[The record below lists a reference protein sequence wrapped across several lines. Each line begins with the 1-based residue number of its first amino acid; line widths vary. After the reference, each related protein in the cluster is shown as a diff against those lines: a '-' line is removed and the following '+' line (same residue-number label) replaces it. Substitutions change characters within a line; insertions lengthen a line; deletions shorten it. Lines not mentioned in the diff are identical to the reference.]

1 MINLPKH
8 VYKRPQ
14 TSRHV
19 AMPGIVQAE
28 PRDERAP
35 IFQHGNQ
42 PAVVQPITGRGL
54 RYIRKAQTIGRRLN
68 HQAVVIQREY
78 AGNIDRHFLPVL
90 AELPAVALAA
100 RQPLANAVVVTK
112 VVGRGERC
120 SSREIR
126 GRCNDY
132 EAKIIADAHRHH
144 VARDRL
150 AKPYSGIETLLNDI
164 DEPSLRDQIDRQIAT
179 NLTGSI
185 QVIRAALPY
194 LRRQGGG
201 RIVQISSEG
210 GQIAY
215 PNFSLYHAT
224 KWGIEGFVESVAKE
238 VAPFGI
244 DFVIVEPGPTSTQF
258 GAGLDHAVPMPEYD
272 DTPAGDVRM
281 AIASNSFAIRG
292 DAGKTVAAM
301 IVAVDSAHPPLRLT
315 LGGGAYDSI
324 SAALAERLRM
334 LEAQKDIAFSA
345 DSID

>member
-1 MINLPKH
+1 MMK
-8 VYKRPQ
+8 
-14 TSRHV
+14 TW
-19 AMPGIVQAE
+19 
-28 PRDERAP
+28 
-35 IFQHGNQ
+35 F
-42 PAVVQPITGRGL
+42 ITGTSSGL
-54 RYIRKAQTIGRRLN
+54 GRL
-68 HQAVVIQREY
+68 
-78 AGNIDRHFLPVL
+78 L
-90 AELPAVALAA
+90 AERLLQRGDRVVATLRREGALDDLKIQYDGRLHVLTLDVTDLRAVHTNIAA
-100 RQPLANAVVVTK
+100 AFEAMGRIDVVVNNAGYGLFGAAEEVT
-112 VVGRGERC
+112 
-120 SSREIR
+120 
-126 GRCNDY
+126 
-132 EAKIIADAHRHH
+132 
-144 VARDRL
+144 
-150 AKPYSGIETLLNDI
+150 
-164 DEPSLRDQIDRQIAT
+164 DEQIDRQIAT